1 MTELAKES
9 WNYTLS
15 INEAGDL
22 LLNVVSGAVG
32 LYEFT
37 IQLTAE
43 EAVQYKKRGN
53 PYLAELANEIR
64 THESRFQARR
74 IG

>member
-15 INEAGDL
+15 ANEAGDL
-22 LLNVVSGAVG
+22 LFSVVSGSVG

-37 IQLTAE
+37 VQLTTE
-43 EAVQYKKRGN
+43 EATQYQKIGK

-74 IG
+74 VG

>member
-9 WNYTLS
+9 WNYTLYAT
-15 INEAGDL
+15 EPGDL
-22 LLNVVSGAVG
+22 LFTVVSGSVG

-37 IQLTAE
+37 IHLTAE
-43 EAVQYKKRGN
+43 EVDQYQKRGKS
-53 PYLAELANEIR
+53 YLAELANEIR

-74 IG
+74 VG